1 MIIYYRLMA
10 KKGAAMEKLICMFF
24 VLFIAISVCTAA
36 DYTDNGDGTIT
47 DNDTG
52 LMWMKQSADIDND
65 NISDAID
72 FMSWKDAL
80 IYCEN
85 LEYSGYTD
93 WRLPN
98 INELRTLVDF
108 EKSKPGIDEE
118 YFPKTLDRYWSS
130 TTAKGTP
137 NNAWTLFFKYNG
149 VWDYAEKLELNSVR
163 AVR

>member
-1 MIIYYRLMA
+1 
-10 KKGAAMEKLICMFF
+10 MEKLICIFF

-36 DYTDNGDGTIT
+36 DYTDNGDGTIS

-52 LMWMKQSADIDND
+52 LMWKMITDGPFI
-65 NISDAID
+65 
-72 FMSWKDAL
+72 WEDAL
-80 IYCEN
+80 IHCEN
-85 LEYSGYTD
+85 LNYAGYTD

-108 EKSKPGIDEE
+108 EISKPAIEQE
-118 YFPKTLDRYWSS
+118 YFPGTLDRYWSS
-130 TTAKGTP
+130 TTATGTP

-149 VWDYAEKLELNSVR
+149 VWDHAGKLEHNSVR